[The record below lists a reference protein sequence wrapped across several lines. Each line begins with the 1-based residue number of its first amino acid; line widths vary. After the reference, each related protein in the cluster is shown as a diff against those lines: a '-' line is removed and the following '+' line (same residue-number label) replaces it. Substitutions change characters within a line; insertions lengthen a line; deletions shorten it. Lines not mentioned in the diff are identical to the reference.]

1 MLMINLSNGS
11 DRCWT
16 TLTNDVFMSPFLSE
30 DQCRSLLYAIKNQSG
45 MSHNALD
52 NPNNMH
58 EYGVI
63 LHDPDLRSWIDELA
77 NTKLKKEIQK
87 NFPDMPGHYFSS
99 HHSFITSYSKEAN
112 QDLSLHVDASHITL
126 NICLENQA
134 QGADLVF
141 TGTRCREHVDT
152 LPDDPM
158 TRLTFRAGDA
168 VLHAGNQR
176 HFVTALKSGVRTNL
190 VIWMRLE
197 GEGYD
202 HSKHWVAKRCPVCLR
217 AS

>member
-1 MLMINLSNGS
+1 MINLSNGS

-45 MSHNALD
+45 MSHKALG

-77 NTKLKKEIQK
+77 NTKLKKTIQK

-99 HHSFITSYSKEAN
+99 HHSFITTYSKDAN

-176 HFVTALKSGVRTNL
+176 HFATDLESGSRTNL

-197 GEGYD
+197 GEAYD
-202 HSKHWVAKRCPVCLR
+202 HANPWVVKRCPICQ
-217 AS
+217 

>member
-1 MLMINLSNGS
+1 MINVSNGS
-11 DRCWT
+11 DRRWA
-16 TLTNDVFMSPFLSE
+16 TLTNDVFMAPFLSE
-30 DQCRSLLYAIKNQSG
+30 DQCRSLLYAIKNQPGKSK
-45 MSHNALD
+45 NTLD

-58 EYGVI
+58 EYGAV

-77 NTKLKKEIQK
+77 NTKLKKTIQK
-87 NFPDMPGHYFSS
+87 KFPDMPGHYFSS
-99 HHSFITSYSKEAN
+99 HHSFITIYSKDAN

-176 HFVTALKSGVRTNL
+176 HFVTDLESGSRTNL

-197 GEGYD
+197 GEAYD
-202 HSKHWVAKRCPVCLR
+202 HGNPWVVKRCPICQ
-217 AS
+217 

>member
-1 MLMINLSNGS
+1 MINVSNGS
-11 DRCWT
+11 DRRWA
-16 TLTNDVFMSPFLSE
+16 TLTNDVFMAPFLSE
-30 DQCRSLLYAIKNQSG
+30 DQCRSLLYAIKNQPEKSK
-45 MSHNALD
+45 NTLD
-52 NPNNMH
+52 SPNNMH

-63 LHDPDLRSWIDELA
+63 LHDPDLRAWIDELA
-77 NTKLKKEIQK
+77 NTTLRETIQEK
-87 NFPDMPGHYFSS
+87 FPGMPGYYFSS
-99 HHSFITSYSKEAN
+99 HHSFITIYSKEAN

-141 TGTRCREHVDT
+141 TGTRCRDHVDT

-168 VLHAGNQR
+168 VLHVGNQR
-176 HFVTALKSGVRTNL
+176 HFVTDLESGGRTNL

-197 GEGYD
+197 GAAYD
-202 HSKHWVAKRCPVCLR
+202 HANPWVVKRCPICQ
-217 AS
+217 

>member
-1 MLMINLSNGS
+1 MIRNINISNS
-11 DRCWT
+11 WE
-16 TLTNDVFMSPFLSE
+16 TLTNDVFMAPLLSE
-30 DQCRSLLYAIKNQSG
+30 DQCHNLLYAIKNQPR
-45 MSHNALD
+45 MNNNTLD

-63 LHDPDLRSWIDELA
+63 LHDPDLRSWIEELA
-77 NTKLKKEIQK
+77 NIKLKETIQER
-87 NFPDMPGHYFSS
+87 FPDMPGHYFSS
-99 HHSFITSYSKEAN
+99 HHSFITSYSKDSN
-112 QDLSLHVDASHITL
+112 RDLSLHVDASHITL

-141 TGTRCREHVDT
+141 TGTRCRKHVDT
-152 LPDDPM
+152 LPDEPI
-158 TRLTFRAGDA
+158 TQFKFAPGDA

-176 HFVTALKSGVRTNL
+176 HFVTALESGIRTNL

-202 HSKHWVAKRCPVCLR
+202 HSNPWVVKRCSKCQ
-217 AS
+217 

>member
-1 MLMINLSNGS
+1 MINLSNGS

-77 NTKLKKEIQK
+77 NTKLKKTIQK

-141 TGTRCREHVDT
+141 TGTRCRDHVDT

-176 HFVTALKSGVRTNL
+176 HFVTDLESGSRTNL

-197 GEGYD
+197 GEAYD
-202 HSKHWVAKRCPVCLR
+202 HGNPWVVKRCPICQ
-217 AS
+217 